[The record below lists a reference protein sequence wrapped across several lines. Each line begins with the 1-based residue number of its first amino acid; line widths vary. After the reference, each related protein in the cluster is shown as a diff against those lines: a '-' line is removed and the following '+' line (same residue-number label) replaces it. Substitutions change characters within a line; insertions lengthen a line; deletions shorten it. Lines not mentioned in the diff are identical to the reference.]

1 MIFIYV
7 GMATLIILII
17 LFANRRYMHR
27 LVERRISDYQ
37 NSLVTRHVGEV
48 ENIYKEMRGWRHDY
62 HNHVQLMKAYLAQNQ
77 IAEADAY
84 LNSLDTDLML
94 VDTIHKTGNVMIDA
108 ILNSK
113 ISLAQSKEIAVNAKA
128 IVPKKLVVQPVDLCV
143 IIGNLLDNA
152 IEACGKLSDAKNRFI
167 RVYIGVHKEMLYISV
182 SNSTGVEVKKSGL
195 VYLTTKAT
203 GSHGFGLVRIDKI
216 VEKYNGFVDRD
227 HEEGVFATEVML
239 PL

>member
-1 MIFIYV
+1 MIFLYIGIV
-7 GMATLIILII
+7 VAAIIIFLP
-17 LFANRRYMHR
+17 ANRYYMHR

-37 NSLVTRHVGEV
+37 NELVTRHVGEV

-62 HNHVQLMKAYLAQNQ
+62 HNHVQLMKAYLAQEQ
-77 IAEADAY
+77 YGQADAY

-113 ISLAQSKEIAVNAKA
+113 ISLARSKEIAVNAKA
-128 IVPKKLVVQPVDLCV
+128 IVPKELQVQPVDLCV

-152 IEACGKLSDAKNRFI
+152 IEACGKIQDAEKRFI

-182 SNSTGVEVKKSGL
+182 SNSVGGEVRRSGL
-195 VYLTTKAT
+195 MYITTKTA

-227 HEEGVFATEVML
+227 HEEGVLATEVML